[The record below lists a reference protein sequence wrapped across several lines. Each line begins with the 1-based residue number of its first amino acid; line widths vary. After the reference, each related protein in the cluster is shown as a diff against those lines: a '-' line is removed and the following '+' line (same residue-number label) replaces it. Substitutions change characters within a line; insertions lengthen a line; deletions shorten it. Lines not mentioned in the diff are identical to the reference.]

1 LECKIGLKPEIK
13 QKDFTAADVALIDEN
28 LWALIARNSG
38 DN

>member
-13 QKDFTAADVALIDEN
+13 QKDFTAADAALIEEN
-28 LWALIARNSG
+28 LWALIALSSG